1 MLLKTLTLRN
11 YRKYKDAYVEFPDG
25 VIGIIGLNGVGKT
38 TLIEAIGW
46 VLFGHHAARTT
57 KELIKRDG
65 ASPHEPCSVALEFE
79 LEGDGYSVVREMV
92 GKNLMPKASL
102 MINGKLITNNADETT
117 EVITE
122 KIGMDYLSFF
132 TSVFARQK
140 ELNALSIMKAAERK
154 KLVLRM
160 LGIERIEK
168 SIQTIREDKRDNEK
182 RVEGIK
188 AATVDKEG
196 RKKIDMLSSK
206 QEELERTQEGLL
218 PIIKEIE
225 AATSIKEKEVEDA
238 KEELEIGTRNYENYV
253 ALSGKL
259 SERRSDLENVGKR
272 KEEKEKELADLL
284 VKKERLEEIADK
296 ETRYFQFRERKEQLD
311 ALRENYQ
318 RKLEL
323 VKREKKTALELQKR
337 EGKISDLKEQR
348 VELEDVEEQVNA
360 VKREIEAV
368 QKQKERI
375 HASLGAFKSQVVQ
388 TKKEIEERTRKKKRI
403 EELGS
408 EGECPL
414 CERKLGSHYEW
425 LLTKLHEE
433 LQTKK
438 KDLLTVFTEYKQK
451 KEERASRERAEELL
465 IQKDKELDKRVI
477 EKRAVDT
484 RIAHEER
491 ELERWKTELGLIKA
505 DLTPIRD
512 VEFDANAY
520 KNVISTLNNLEV
532 VYREILGLRAE
543 IGRIGDVKSN
553 VRKLRDLKRTTSEAI
568 SVLQRQIEELAFDKR
583 EYEAKKAKYDLKK
596 EEFAESRLKLLA
608 KRNEFEN
615 VCRERERVMEDIAEL
630 KRLLEEKEKEET
642 EILYLSM
649 LEKLMNDFKVYM
661 VGRIRPMLSDYASE
675 MLRRL
680 TDGKYSAM
688 ELDENY
694 DVFIYDEGTPYELN
708 RFSGGEEDLAN
719 LCLRLAIS
727 AVVTE
732 RSAIQTNFIILDEIF
747 GSQDAFRKRNII
759 LALNAL
765 SKKFRQIFLITHIE
779 DVRDYMEYVLRVTE
793 DEAGVSWV
801 RMETG

>member
-11 YRKYKDAYVEFPDG
+11 YRKYKDVSVEFPDG

-57 KELIKRDG
+57 KELIKRNG
-65 ASPHEPCSVALEFE
+65 ASLHEPCSVALEFE
-79 LEGDGYSVVREMV
+79 LEGDEYNVVREMV

-102 MINGKLITNNADETT
+102 MINGKLITNNADEVTG
-117 EVITE
+117 VITE

-160 LGIERIEK
+160 LGIERIER
-168 SIQTIREDKRDNEK
+168 SIQVIRDDKRGKEK
-182 RVEGIK
+182 RIEGIK

-196 RKKIDMLSSK
+196 RKKIDVLSSK
-206 QEELERTQEGLL
+206 QEELERAQGGLL
-218 PIIKEIE
+218 PVIKEIE

-238 KEELEIGTRNYENYV
+238 REELEISTRNYENYV

-259 SERRSDLENVGKR
+259 SERRSDLENVRKR

-284 VKKERLEEIADK
+284 VRKKRLEEIADK
-296 ETRYFQFRERKEQLD
+296 ETHYFRFREKKEQLD

-323 VKREKKTALELQKR
+323 VKRKKKTALELQKR
-337 EGKISDLKEQR
+337 EDKISDLKR
-348 VELEDVEEQVNA
+348 HRTELEGVEEQVNA
-360 VKREIEAV
+360 VKREIEAA

-375 HASLGAFKSQVVQ
+375 HASLGALKSQVVQ
-388 TKKEIEERTRKKKRI
+388 IKKEIEEHTRKKERI

-433 LQTKK
+433 LQTKRES
-438 KDLLTVFTEYKQK
+438 LHSIFNEYKQK
-451 KEERASRERAEELL
+451 KEERDSQERAEESLL
-465 IQKDKELDKRVI
+465 QKDKELDRRAI

-484 RIAHEER
+484 QIAHEER
-491 ELERWKTELGLIKA
+491 ELERWKTELELIKA
-505 DLTPIRD
+505 DLKPIMA

-520 KNVISTLNNLEV
+520 EKVISTIKELEV

-543 IGRIGDVKSN
+543 IGRMDDVRN
-553 VRKLRDLKRTTSEAI
+553 DVRKLRELERATSEAT
-568 SVLQRQIEELAFDKR
+568 SVLQRQIEDLAFDKR
-583 EYEAKKAKYDLKK
+583 EYEAKKANYDRKK
-596 EEFAESRLKLLA
+596 EELAESRLKLLA

-615 VCRERERVMEDIAEL
+615 VCRDIERVIEDIEEQR
-630 KRLLEEKEKEET
+630 RLLAEKEKEET
-642 EILYLSM
+642 EILYLSV

-694 DVFIYDEGTPYELN
+694 DMFIYDEGTPYELN

-747 GSQDAFRKRNII
+747 GSQDALRKRNII

-793 DEAGVSWV
+793 DEEGVSWV
-801 RMETG
+801 RMEV